1 MQLFVHL
8 GMFLFLFCCCFFDHY
23 CFVQYRLSSSF
34 LHCLIYL
41 LLFYHI
47 LFAPFFPLPSSLY
60 YYDHQIKRTYHP
72 DGAASLY
79 SGCRPCPPS
88 KKDKKLDDD
97 DDDDDDDPLLETKLG
112 RSKCD
117 TIDETNET
125 MKFVHGDLDGDGELS
140 EREALRLLY
149 TYTIGKHWGL
159 QFESWG
165 DPTVNKC
172 DLNGV
177 TCNDDGDVGKIDLTD
192 ASMCINGDRK
202 PVPMGE
208 CLGIPAEIS
217 KLSKLEILAMNRR
230 PFLRGTLPRYV
241 CILFLF
247 FL

>member
-1 MQLFVHL
+1 
-8 GMFLFLFCCCFFDHY
+8 
-23 CFVQYRLSSSF
+23 
-34 LHCLIYL
+34 
-41 LLFYHI
+41 
-47 LFAPFFPLPSSLY
+47 
-60 YYDHQIKRTYHP
+60 
-72 DGAASLY
+72 
-79 SGCRPCPPS
+79 
-88 KKDKKLDDD
+88 
-97 DDDDDDDPLLETKLG
+97 LEIKLG
-112 RSKCD
+112 RSRCD

-149 TYTIGKHWGL
+149 TYTVGKHWGL

-177 TCNDDGDVGKIDLTD
+177 TCDVGGDVVKLDLTD

-217 KLSKLEILAMNRR
+217 KLSKLEILTMNRR
-230 PFLRGTLPRYV
+230 QFLRGTLPRYV
-241 CILFLF
+241 YIYIYIYTCFLN
-247 FL
+247 